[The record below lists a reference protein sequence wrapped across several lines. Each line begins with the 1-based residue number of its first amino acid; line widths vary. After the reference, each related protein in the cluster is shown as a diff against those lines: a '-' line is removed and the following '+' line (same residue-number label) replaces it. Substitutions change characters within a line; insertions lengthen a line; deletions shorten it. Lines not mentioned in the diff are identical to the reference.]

1 MEKSIE
7 IQNLTKA
14 LIQFQAKM
22 KPLELDAEVE
32 VMTDK
37 GGKYKFK
44 YATLENIIEST
55 RTPLANNGLA
65 LIQTVGEGGCVT
77 TLLAHESGEWIQD
90 TVLIAPVKSSPQAI
104 GSSITYAKRYSMSAI
119 LRIIAESDDDGN
131 VAEGNEVKMEKI
143 TPKVTTRKDDPRPWL
158 KDEEYQKALT
168 FLKSENKT
176 IEVKE
181 VGELTAQQFVDWLFK
196 TYKMKRIYTEML
208 ERTLEL
214 KQYGS
219 NKPIEQPAGK

>member
-55 RTPLANNGLA
+55 RTLLANNGLA

-77 TLLAHESGEWIQD
+77 TLLMHESGEWIQD

-104 GSSITYAKRYSMSAI
+104 GSSITYAKRYSMTAI
-119 LRIIAESDDDGN
+119 LRLVSESDDDGN
-131 VAEGNEVKMEKI
+131 VAEGNEVKVEKLP
-143 TPKVTTRKDDPRPWL
+143 PKFMTRKDDPRPWL
-158 KDEEYQKALT
+158 KEEEFKKAVE
-168 FLKSENKT
+168 FLKNGKET
-176 IEVKE
+176 IAVKE
-181 VGELTAQQFVDWLFK
+181 QGDMGAEAFVDWLFK
-196 TYKMKRIYTEML
+196 TYKMKRMYMEEININL
-208 ERTLEL
+208 QK

-219 NKPIEQPAGK
+219 SKPA